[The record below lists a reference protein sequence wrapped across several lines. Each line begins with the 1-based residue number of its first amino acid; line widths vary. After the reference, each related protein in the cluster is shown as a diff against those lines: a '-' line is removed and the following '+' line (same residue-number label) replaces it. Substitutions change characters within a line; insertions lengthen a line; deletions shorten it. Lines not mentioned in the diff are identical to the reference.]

1 MTVLY
6 VIRHGETRWN
16 VEQRMQGRG
25 DSPLTEQGRRQ
36 AARHGEV
43 IARLGGVDELLVSPS
58 GRTRETAAILGECL
72 AVAGFA
78 PRQSF
83 HDALMERHSGEWE
96 GLTLDEIRARYPGH
110 WRERETDPYF
120 HRPPG
125 GENHADMEL
134 RVGGLLDTVRQ
145 QLVARRVVFDR
156 AERAA
161 ASTRGAVALVTH
173 GIMSRVILKRLLG
186 LTPLEAAAVRHP
198 NALFY
203 RLEFEPD
210 GIRHSYFLDGE
221 GPVEGL
227 LRH

>member
-58 GRTRETAAILGECL
+58 GRTRETAAILAERL
-72 AVAGFA
+72 AAAGLT

-134 RVGGLLDTVRQ
+134 RVGDLLDTVRQ
-145 QLVARRVVFDR
+145 RLGAGRAAFDR
-156 AERAA
+156 PQLPARGAG
-161 ASTRGAVALVTH
+161 GAVALVTH

-186 LTPLEAAAVRHP
+186 LTPSEAAAVRHP

-210 GIRHSYFLDGE
+210 AVRQSYFLEGE